1 MDEGISTEFP
11 FDPQSVSDHRSP
23 IPGKKLVPMSPSN
36 IPGQRRRP
44 RWLVALVIG
53 FVSGLLTWLALWLGF
68 NIYSGLSA
76 ILAGLIG
83 LICGLAAGRYYGAAG
98 VAGIVLEALT
108 AAGATIFGILAAIF
122 GAFS

>member
-1 MDEGISTEFP
+1 
-11 FDPQSVSDHRSP
+11 
-23 IPGKKLVPMSPSN
+23 MSPSN

-53 FVSGLLTWLALWLGF
+53 LVSGLLTWLALWLGF
-68 NIYSGLSA
+68 NIDSGLSA